1 MERHPFGYFKVIGLL
16 ASEWNIPMFD
26 FAGQTAQLE
35 NNFLYDTYV
44 NLVPSMHRVSDVL
57 QKSLHYLDWKHIG
70 MFGGHFG
77 TSSWDGVDELWRV
90 VENELKSHFTVTTSV
105 RYTNNDPVFL
115 QENLRSLSL
124 ISRGK

>member
-70 MFGGHFG
+70 NTLACLEVTSGLPPGMEWMSYGG
-77 TSSWDGVDELWRV
+77 L
-90 VENELKSHFTVTTSV
+90 
-105 RYTNNDPVFL
+105 
-115 QENLRSLSL
+115 
-124 ISRGK
+124 